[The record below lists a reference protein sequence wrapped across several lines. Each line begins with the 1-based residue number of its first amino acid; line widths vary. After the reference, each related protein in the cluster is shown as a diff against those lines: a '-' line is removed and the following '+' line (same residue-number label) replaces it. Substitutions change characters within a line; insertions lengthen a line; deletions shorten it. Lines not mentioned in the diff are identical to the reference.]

1 MAKNVLF
8 ILADQ
13 FRADCLGA
21 AGNEGV
27 KTPNLDRL
35 AAQGVRFANCFNQ
48 TAPCGPS
55 RMSIY
60 TSRYLCST
68 RAINNMTPLRDAE
81 ENWGHAL
88 RKAGY
93 DPGLIGY
100 NDYGVDP
107 AILPEGDRRRTSLA
121 YDNVLP
127 GFERI
132 YYHEYDSEDY
142 FTWLG
147 EQGYPD
153 ELLNHGAI
161 HSPNV
166 PEDGPG
172 EHLDCY
178 YPAKYK
184 AEHSECRY
192 VTDRAIDYVR
202 ARSGE
207 DTGWVL
213 SLNYIKPHPPN
224 INCEPYCSM
233 FDPDGMPD
241 GDRRAEELDSAHP
254 YIRAAIG
261 GGAHVDERHLREFR
275 ACYYGMIAELDDN
288 IGLLFDEL
296 ERSGQWDD
304 TLIVFSADHGEQ
316 LGEHYLVGKG
326 HFYDGAMHIPC
337 IVRDPHSASD
347 GARGRVIDSFVESVD
362 LGPTILDWLGVE
374 QPDRFQGQSL
384 LGALHGEADYRGK
397 TEIHYE
403 FDYRSGARAL
413 DPDADMDAHLLWVLR
428 DDRYKY
434 VHFAD
439 AQMPPLLFDLHNDP
453 GEFDNVADLPENSAI
468 VLDMCQRMLRW
479 RMYHEDQRMEHWAE
493 QYRY

>member
-1 MAKNVLF
+1 M
-8 ILADQ
+8 
-13 FRADCLGA
+13 
-21 AGNEGV
+21 
-27 KTPNLDRL
+27 
-35 AAQGVRFANCFNQ
+35 
-48 TAPCGPS
+48 
-55 RMSIY
+55 
-60 TSRYLCST
+60 
-68 RAINNMTPLRDAE
+68 
-81 ENWGHAL
+81 
-88 RKAGY
+88 
-93 DPGLIGY
+93 
-100 NDYGVDP
+100 
-107 AILPEGDRRRTSLA
+107 
-121 YDNVLP
+121 
-127 GFERI
+127 
-132 YYHEYDSEDY
+132 
-142 FTWLG
+142 
-147 EQGYPD
+147 
-153 ELLNHGAI
+153 
-161 HSPNV
+161 
-166 PEDGPG
+166 
-172 EHLDCY
+172 
-178 YPAKYK
+178 
-184 AEHSECRY
+184 
-192 VTDRAIDYVR
+192 TDRAIDYVR
-202 ARSGE
+202 MRSGE

-224 INCEPYCSM
+224 VNCEPYCSM

-241 GDRRAEELDSAHP
+241 GYRRTEELDSAHP

-261 GGAHVDERHLREFR
+261 GGVHVDERHLREFR

-337 IVRDPHSASD
+337 IVRDPHSAGD
-347 GARGRVIDSFVESVD
+347 GARGCVIDSFVELVD

-453 GEFDNVADLPENSAI
+453 GEFDNVADLPEHSAI

-479 RMYHEDQRMEHWAE
+479 RMYHEDQRMEHWAA